1 MKPKT
6 KFTQQEQEAVDDL
19 HKAEAEKD
27 LLRIMI
33 SPESFP
39 SLVLIDTHPTHFG
52 TSDTKSCRS
61 LTMFG
66 INNGIGQTVVV
77 FKDRSDRSLYSEKSK
92 LVKRIQRRGGRV
104 LESWFHINLK
114 QVLLLIPAT
123 YKSPRYKQVVEKYN
137 NSSSLDG
144 IKSLLEKRTRCGEK
158 TRTFACFFHLQ
169 ELSSLSEMAL
179 YDHMAGEGKHM
190 EALLEMVEEM
200 VCPNQ
205 LSEMVITQTKELIAS
220 LIRMKKKKKSE
231 EGDDDERDEGIEED
245 ASSESDVKVE
255 EILQGCANL
264 SLRGE
269 GWFFAQSE
277 KSNSSDEDDS
287 EEDFRVLSS
296 LNPVIINIESDTV
309 KPEENIINIE

>member
-1 MKPKT
+1 M
-6 KFTQQEQEAVDDL
+6 
-19 HKAEAEKD
+19 H
-27 LLRIMI
+27 
-33 SPESFP
+33 
-39 SLVLIDTHPTHFG
+39 LIF
-52 TSDTKSCRS
+52 
-61 LTMFG
+61 
-66 INNGIGQTVVV
+66 N
-77 FKDRSDRSLYSEKSK
+77 
-92 LVKRIQRRGGRV
+92 
-104 LESWFHINLK
+104 HI
-114 QVLLLIPAT
+114 
-123 YKSPRYKQVVEKYN
+123 
-137 NSSSLDG
+137 
-144 IKSLLEKRTRCGEK
+144 
-158 TRTFACFFHLQ
+158 
-169 ELSSLSEMAL
+169 
-179 YDHMAGEGKHM
+179 AGEGKDI

-205 LSEMVITQTKELIAS
+205 LSEMVIAQTKELITS
-220 LIRMKKKKKSE
+220 LIGMKKKKKKSE

>member
-1 MKPKT
+1 M
-6 KFTQQEQEAVDDL
+6 
-19 HKAEAEKD
+19 H
-27 LLRIMI
+27 
-33 SPESFP
+33 
-39 SLVLIDTHPTHFG
+39 LIF
-52 TSDTKSCRS
+52 
-61 LTMFG
+61 
-66 INNGIGQTVVV
+66 N
-77 FKDRSDRSLYSEKSK
+77 
-92 LVKRIQRRGGRV
+92 
-104 LESWFHINLK
+104 HI
-114 QVLLLIPAT
+114 
-123 YKSPRYKQVVEKYN
+123 
-137 NSSSLDG
+137 
-144 IKSLLEKRTRCGEK
+144 
-158 TRTFACFFHLQ
+158 
-169 ELSSLSEMAL
+169 
-179 YDHMAGEGKHM
+179 AGEGKDI

-205 LSEMVITQTKELIAS
+205 LSEMVIAQTKELITS
-220 LIRMKKKKKSE
+220 LIGMKKKKKSE

>member
-1 MKPKT
+1 M
-6 KFTQQEQEAVDDL
+6 
-19 HKAEAEKD
+19 H
-27 LLRIMI
+27 
-33 SPESFP
+33 
-39 SLVLIDTHPTHFG
+39 LIF
-52 TSDTKSCRS
+52 
-61 LTMFG
+61 
-66 INNGIGQTVVV
+66 N
-77 FKDRSDRSLYSEKSK
+77 
-92 LVKRIQRRGGRV
+92 
-104 LESWFHINLK
+104 HI
-114 QVLLLIPAT
+114 
-123 YKSPRYKQVVEKYN
+123 
-137 NSSSLDG
+137 
-144 IKSLLEKRTRCGEK
+144 
-158 TRTFACFFHLQ
+158 
-169 ELSSLSEMAL
+169 
-179 YDHMAGEGKHM
+179 AGEGKDI

-205 LSEMVITQTKELIAS
+205 LSEMVIAQTKELISS
-220 LIRMKKKKKSE
+220 LIGMKKKKKSE

>member
-1 MKPKT
+1 M
-6 KFTQQEQEAVDDL
+6 
-19 HKAEAEKD
+19 H
-27 LLRIMI
+27 
-33 SPESFP
+33 
-39 SLVLIDTHPTHFG
+39 LIF
-52 TSDTKSCRS
+52 
-61 LTMFG
+61 
-66 INNGIGQTVVV
+66 N
-77 FKDRSDRSLYSEKSK
+77 
-92 LVKRIQRRGGRV
+92 
-104 LESWFHINLK
+104 HI
-114 QVLLLIPAT
+114 
-123 YKSPRYKQVVEKYN
+123 
-137 NSSSLDG
+137 
-144 IKSLLEKRTRCGEK
+144 
-158 TRTFACFFHLQ
+158 
-169 ELSSLSEMAL
+169 
-179 YDHMAGEGKHM
+179 AGEGKDI

-205 LSEMVITQTKELIAS
+205 LSEMVIAQTKELITS
-220 LIRMKKKKKSE
+220 LIGMKKKKKSE

-277 KSNSSDEDDS
+277 KLNSSDEDDS